1 MSYVNDVK
9 QDEYLKNNS
18 EQGVVII
25 YSNSGNYLNK
35 YQLSSFDEKK
45 KYDYKNKKVILITAN
60 EMMVNHPD
68 VDICLVYHIV
78 ISIL

>member
-1 MSYVNDVK
+1 MMLNK
-9 QDEYLKNNS
+9 TKLKNNS

-45 KYDYKNKKVILITAN
+45 KYDYKNKRLF
-60 EMMVNHPD
+60 
-68 VDICLVYHIV
+68 
-78 ISIL
+78 

>member
-1 MSYVNDVK
+1 MQYKLAYNHKFIMSYVNDVK

-45 KYDYKNKKVILITAN
+45 NTTIK
-60 EMMVNHPD
+60 
-68 VDICLVYHIV
+68 
-78 ISIL
+78 